1 MDFTKEAFNKALIL
15 MKEEIQD
22 ERADELFYDYL
33 ISAASTQEEK
43 DIITSIRNDERN
55 IISIDTLNSN
65 C

>member
-15 MKEEIQD
+15 MKEAIQD

-33 ISAASTQEEK
+33 ISAPPTQEEK

>member
-33 ISAASTQEEK
+33 ISATPTQEEK
-43 DIITSIRNDERN
+43 DIITSIRNYERN